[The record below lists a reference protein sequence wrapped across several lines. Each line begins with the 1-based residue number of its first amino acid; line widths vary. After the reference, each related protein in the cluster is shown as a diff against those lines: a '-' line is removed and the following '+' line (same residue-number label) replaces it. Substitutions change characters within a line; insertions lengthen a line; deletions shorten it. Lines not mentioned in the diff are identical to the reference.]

1 MSNWKSH
8 FKIITLHS
16 HQKGA
21 VLIGLIITM
30 TVVAVLSAALVYF
43 TTTSTFSEFFANRQE
58 RAYYIAESGA
68 RYAIPQIKA
77 DPVQAATDLHGKAFT
92 LINGDKFLLLINTT
106 DPNATYLESEG
117 VVHEG
122 DWLESRA
129 RITYKIPKTFRFDY
143 GLFSGNQQ
151 VVLKD
156 RAYIDSYDSRVG
168 PWSSEGAIR
177 NGIVGTN
184 RTGKNSIRVRKNAK
198 VYGDAEVG
206 PGGDPSKDIAV
217 EKNAL
222 LTGSKGTLSA
232 AKDMTPLAM
241 PAGGGT
247 PFDLNLDNNDTYTFT
262 DGIYR
267 LNTIEITDDGI
278 LTISV
283 NVTLY
288 VEDNIRME
296 DRGEID
302 ILPGGS
308 LTIYAAAELIVKQ
321 DAKINAT
328 EDPEK
333 LIIFG
338 TATFSKVQFTDNAY
352 VRGAVYA
359 PLANAQI
366 QKNAEIFGS
375 VITRKVTIEDDAM
388 FHYDEALGGGVGIG
402 GRTIQY
408 F

>member
-8 FKIITLHS
+8 FKKIIFHS
-16 HQKGA
+16 YQKGA

-68 RYAIPQIKA
+68 RYAIPQIKV
-77 DPVQAATDLHGKAFT
+77 DPAQAVIDLHGKTFT
-92 LINGDKFLLLINTT
+92 LSNGDKFLLLINTT
-106 DPNATYLESEG
+106 DPSATLLESEG
-117 VVHEG
+117 IVHQG

-129 RITYKIPKTFRFDY
+129 RITYRIPKTFRFDY
-143 GLFSGNQQ
+143 GLFSGSQQ
-151 VVLKD
+151 VVLND

-177 NGIVGTN
+177 NGIVGSN

-206 PGGDPSKDIAV
+206 PGGNPSKDISV

-222 LTGSKGTLSA
+222 LTGSSGTLSA

-241 PAGGGT
+241 PSGGGT
-247 PFDLNLDNNDTYTFT
+247 PVDLILDNNDTYTFV

-267 LNTIEITDDGI
+267 LNAMEIRDNGI
-278 LTISV
+278 LTISG

-288 VEDNIRME
+288 VEDNIQME

-308 LTIYAAAELIVKQ
+308 LTIYAAAQLTVKQ
-321 DAKINAT
+321 DAKINET
-328 EDPEK
+328 GNPENFVV
-333 LIIFG
+333 FG
-338 TATFSKVQFTDNAY
+338 TATFSKVQFTDNSI

-375 VITRKVTIEDDAM
+375 VITRKVTVEDDVM
-388 FHYDEALGGGVGIG
+388 FHYDEALGGGVEIG

>member
-1 MSNWKSH
+1 MINWRSH
-8 FKIITLHS
+8 INRIVFHS
-16 HQKGA
+16 HQEGA

-30 TVVAVLSAALVYF
+30 TIVAVLSAALVYF

-58 RAYYIAESGA
+58 RAYYMAESGA
-68 RYAIPQIKA
+68 RYAIPQIKI
-77 DPVQAATDLHGKAFT
+77 DPAQAAIDLHGKIFT
-92 LINGDKFLLLINTT
+92 LSNGDKFLLLINTS
-106 DPNATYLESEG
+106 DPNATFLESEG
-117 VVHEG
+117 IVHEG

-129 RITYKIPKTFRFDY
+129 RITYRIPKTFRFDY

-168 PWSSEGAIR
+168 PWSSEGAAR
-177 NGIVGTN
+177 NGTVGTN

-206 PGGDPSKDIAV
+206 PGGDPSKDISV

-222 LTGSKGTLSA
+222 LTGSKDTLSA

-241 PAGGGT
+241 PSGGGT
-247 PFDLNLDNNDTYTFT
+247 PVDLILDNNDTYTFT

-267 LNTIEITDDGI
+267 LNTLEITDDGI
-278 LTISV
+278 LTISG

-288 VEDNIRME
+288 AEDNIGME
-296 DRGEID
+296 DRGKID

-308 LTIYAAAELIVKQ
+308 LTIYAAAQLTVKQ
-321 DAKINAT
+321 DARINET
-328 EDPEK
+328 EEPEK

-338 TATFSKVQFTDNAY
+338 TSTFSKAQFTDNSI

-375 VITRKVTIEDDAM
+375 VIARRVTIEDDAM
-388 FHYDEALGGGVGIG
+388 FHYDEALSGGVEIG